1 MERYVE
7 EGRVECPVHERF
19 HMFEDTIRDTWVY
32 QEIGK
37 DFFEKGIE
45 KGELRALRQTLLAVV
60 RERFPDIEAAAQQRV
75 EEMEIPAQ
83 IQQLIVR
90 MSTAQTL
97 QDAAL
102 LTTNEQTQTH

>member
-1 MERYVE
+1 
-7 EGRVECPVHERF
+7 
-19 HMFEDTIRDTWVY
+19 
-32 QEIGK
+32 
-37 DFFEKGIE
+37 
-45 KGELRALRQTLLAVV
+45 VV